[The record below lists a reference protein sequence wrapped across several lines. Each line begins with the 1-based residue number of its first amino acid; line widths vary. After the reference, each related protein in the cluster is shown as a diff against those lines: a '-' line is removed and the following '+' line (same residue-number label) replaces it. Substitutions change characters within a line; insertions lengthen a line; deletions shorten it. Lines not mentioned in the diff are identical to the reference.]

1 MAEEVLL
8 TFRDGKNTIGKG
20 GVTAGSKNL
29 EGNLEEKHKACSHYL
44 YILPQPFLFK
54 ISYGSVNVE
63 VQRAQVDI
71 MATVSDVS

>member
-8 TFRDGKNTIGKG
+8 TFKDSKNTIGKGKG

-29 EGNLEEKHKACSHYL
+29 EGNLEEKHKACYRYL
-44 YILPQPFLFK
+44 CIFPHPFLFK
-54 ISYGSVNVE
+54 ISYCSVSAE

-71 MATVSDVS
+71 MACCF